1 MSGDAFEL
9 LCGALGSILLRP
21 AGVGSIAGEEGPAL
35 GKVVLHKSYCQ
46 PCYWLRISHGKMAKG
61 ALAIFSP
68 ADKKDSESSRAQKGL
83 IGPPHLASFMPGHA
97 IRPIIIIFSPHS
109 EPVNLWLTSVK
120 SPRDASGL
128 DVACQ
133 CRRSCP
139 APCKSILLV
148 NYFHWN
154 GKLSVYFKFKP
165 QLLDLV
171 MPLSMGLKAMG
182 KLQHLRLCGRASR
195 RCVNPCHQVA

>member
-68 ADKKDSESSRAQKGL
+68 LNKKDSVSSWAQKGL
-83 IGPPHLASFMPGHA
+83 VGPSHLASFIPDHA
-97 IRPIIIIFSPHS
+97 VGSSTSISSPCS
-109 EPVNLWLTSVK
+109 EPVNLWLTSVM
-120 SPRDASGL
+120 SPRATSGL
-128 DVACQ
+128 DVSCH
-133 CRRSCP
+133 CGRGCP
-139 APCKSILLV
+139 APCEAILLV

-154 GKLSVYFKFKP
+154 GKLSVYFRFKP
-165 QLLDLV
+165 QLLDLI
-171 MPLSMGLKAMG
+171 MPLSVGLKAMG
-182 KLQHLRLCGRASR
+182 KL
-195 RCVNPCHQVA
+195 

>member
-68 ADKKDSESSRAQKGL
+68 PDREASESSRARKGL
-83 IGPPHLASFMPGHA
+83 IGPSPLASFLPDHAVGPG
-97 IRPIIIIFSPHS
+97 IIIFSSHS
-109 EPVNLWLTSVK
+109 ELVNLLLTSVM

-128 DVACQ
+128 NVACQ
-133 CRRSCP
+133 GRRGCP
-139 APCKSILLV
+139 APCEAILV
-148 NYFHWN
+148 VKYFHWN
-154 GKLSVYFKFKP
+154 DKLSVYFRYSP
-165 QLLDLV
+165 
-171 MPLSMGLKAMG
+171 
-182 KLQHLRLCGRASR
+182 
-195 RCVNPCHQVA
+195 